1 MSELRRRPS
10 PSGGHIALKWLDCRV
25 KPPWGAGVHRRLYSI
40 ADFFRTHRRSAL
52 WAAGALAVLAVFLYV
67 VVPFVASTRIVKERI
82 AFEMSM
88 WSGYRVAIGEDPR
101 IKLFPFRAVL
111 TDVSLAEWTHD
122 APPVLAAD
130 EVILNL
136 SPLAA
141 LVGDVY
147 FHKVRFEGFR
157 LRVRRNEEDLY
168 LPRPPG
174 GGRVANAVKDAW
186 VLDAAGGEVADLF
199 SLAGEPFGRLHFTRG
214 TVIDETSG
222 EELVTGLGGA
232 LVWPRMDKSASLF
245 ASGEWHGETV
255 TVEAEAA
262 EPTMLLTGETS
273 QASLAIS
280 AAPGSLDFDGTVK
293 LSRQPF
299 FAGQGV
305 FSTPSLPRML
315 DWSETD
321 LGASPKIRSVRLESH
336 VQGTPDRIKF
346 EDLQLRLDDHAGT
359 GVIELMFDQKR
370 PALSGTLAFQQ
381 LNLDSLLSVFTTV
394 SMDPATPQKEV
405 DTAFAELFDLDLRVS
420 ATQAMAGFINLADVA
435 ATAQVRNGLAV
446 FDISDARAF
455 GGTVQAGLR
464 LDRGPAGT
472 QVEASLRATDIDGG
486 ALGQA
491 TGLSRLVPVARAN
504 LSMLL
509 KGPVER
515 WDTFT
520 KQLAGSFAVEC
531 GPGTLPGLD
540 LAAFLDRTRQGGAFA
555 LKDVAAGTL
564 AIDRLQLKGTLSDD
578 VAHIGRAEI
587 RTGGQVV
594 DLSGN
599 VSLAGRDLALAGIVR
614 NAEATQPDPLV
625 AGFFVRGTWPEPLI
639 SPAPPKRD

>member
-1 MSELRRRPS
+1 MQR
-10 PSGGHIALKWLDCRV
+10 HF
-25 KPPWGAGVHRRLYSI
+25 YSI
-40 ADFFRTHRRSAL
+40 SDFFSAHRRSAA
-52 WAAGALAVLAVFLYV
+52 WAAGALAVLAFFLYV
-67 VVPFVASTRIVKERI
+67 VVPFIASTRIVKERI

-88 WSGYRVAIGEDPR
+88 WSGYRVTIGEDPR

-141 LVGDVY
+141 LIGDIY
-147 FHKVRFEGFR
+147 FYKVRFEGFL
-157 LRVRRNEEDLY
+157 LRVQRNAEGLY

-174 GGRVANAVKDAW
+174 GGRMANAVKDAW
-186 VLDAAGGEVADLF
+186 VLDAAGGDAADLF
-199 SLAGEPFGRLHFTRG
+199 SLAAEPFGRLHFTRG
-214 TVIDETSG
+214 TVIYEPSG
-222 EELVTGLGGA
+222 EEVVTGLNGA
-232 LVWPRMDKSASLF
+232 LVWPRLDKSASLV

-255 TVEAEAA
+255 AVEAEAA
-262 EPTMLLTGETS
+262 EPTMLLTGGIS
-273 QASLAIS
+273 RASLAIS
-280 AAPGSLDFDGTVK
+280 AAPGSLDFGGTVK
-293 LSRQPF
+293 LSQQPF
-299 FAGQGV
+299 FAGQAV
-305 FSTPSLPRML
+305 FLTPSLPRML
-315 DWSETD
+315 EWSDTD
-321 LGASPKIRSVRLESH
+321 FGASPKVRSVRLESR
-336 VQGTPDRIKF
+336 VQGAPTRIKF

-394 SMDPATPQKEV
+394 SMDPTAPQKEV

-420 ATQAMAGFINLADVA
+420 ATQAIAGFINLADVA
-435 ATAQVRNGLAV
+435 ATAQIRNGLAV

-455 GGTVQAGLR
+455 GGIVQAGLR

-472 QVEASLRATDIDGG
+472 QVETSLRATDIDGR

-491 TGLSRLVPVARAN
+491 TGLSRLVPAARAN

-520 KQLAGSFAVEC
+520 KRLAGSFSIEC

-540 LAAFLDRTRQGGAFA
+540 LAAFLDRTRQGGSFA
-555 LKDVAAGTL
+555 LQDVAAGTL
-564 AIDRLQLKGTLSDD
+564 AIDRLELKGTLSDE

-587 RTGGQVV
+587 RAGGHVI
-594 DLSGN
+594 DLSGD
-599 VSLAGRDLALAGIVR
+599 VSLARRDLVLAGAVR
-614 NAEATQPDPLV
+614 NAGAAEPDPSA
-625 AGFFVRGTWPEPLI
+625 AGFFVEGTWQGPLI
-639 SPAPPKRD
+639 SPALPKLD